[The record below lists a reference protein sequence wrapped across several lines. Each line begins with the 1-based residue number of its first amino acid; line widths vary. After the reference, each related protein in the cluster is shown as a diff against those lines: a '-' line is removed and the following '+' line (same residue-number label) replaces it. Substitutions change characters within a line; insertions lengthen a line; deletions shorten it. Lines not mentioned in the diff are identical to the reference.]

1 MAANSFGLT
10 GFTPVRHLSGGLIR
24 VNAFPIATSGGTGF
38 DDSIF
43 SGDAVALN
51 GDGTIELFAV
61 GAGSEAAPTLLGVF
75 AGCSF
80 TQSSDNTYKF
90 APNWV
95 ASTAVVTGTTITA
108 WVYDDPM
115 TVFAVTTD
123 ATTAMTQ
130 TLTGL
135 NADHVQGTGSTF
147 TGQSGAS
154 LNVTTGIQTATAA
167 FRILRIIDM
176 PGNTVGNTKCR
187 VEVICNEHVYRLGI
201 GT

>member
-1 MAANSFGLT
+1 MAANAFGFN

-24 VNAFPIATSGGTGF
+24 ANAFPILTSGGTGF

-51 GDGTIELFAV
+51 GDGSIELFAV
-61 GAGSEAAPTLLGVF
+61 GGGSESAPTLLGIF
-75 AGCSF
+75 AGCTF
-80 TQSSDNTYKF
+80 TQASDNTIKY

-115 TVFAVTTD
+115 TVFGVTTD

-130 TLTGL
+130 SLTGL
-135 NADHVQGTGSTF
+135 NADHVQGTGSTY
-147 TGQSGAS
+147 TGQSGS
-154 LNVTTGIQTATAA
+154 YLNVTTGIQTASAA
-167 FRILRIIDM
+167 FRILRIVDM
-176 PGNTVGNTKCR
+176 PGNTVGNTNCR
-187 VEVICNEHVYRLGI
+187 VEVMCNEHVYRLGI